1 MPVAVIGAGAVG
13 LACARALARGGADVV
28 VLERGR
34 VGEGCSYGNT
44 GWICPALS
52 APLPAP
58 KVMGRSL
65 AGMLRRDSPLRIQ
78 ARLRRDF
85 LRWSWGFWRASTAE
99 RYEAGLRAT
108 VAFGARAFEL
118 YDELESELDVR
129 VHRTGMVV
137 AALTERG
144 LEEYVDMIE
153 GARRAGYDGPV
164 ETLDGDEVRRREPA
178 VADGVVGGLAVP
190 AERYV
195 RPEELT
201 RALAAHLRDGGVD
214 LREGAEVT
222 RLAWRAGRWRVG
234 AGDET
239 LEADR
244 VVLAAGAWSG
254 RLLAT
259 LGVRIP
265 LEAAK
270 GYSVTAAGDGV
281 VPRHALY
288 LAEAKVGAS
297 TFGDRVRLAGIFDLA
312 GIDSS
317 LKHGRIG
324 AIARSAAPYFRDWRP
339 ERIEDQWAGLRP
351 YPADGL
357 PIVGPVPGHPGLV
370 AATGHGRMGI
380 TLAPS
385 TGEVVRTIALENRVP
400 AEARPFGIERFLR

>member
-1 MPVAVIGAGAVG
+1 MIGAGAVG

-44 GWICPALS
+44 GWICPSLS

-58 KVMGRSL
+58 KLMGRSL
-65 AGMLRRDSPLRIQ
+65 VGMVRRDSPLRIQ
-78 ARLRRDF
+78 PGLRTEF
-85 LRWSWGFWRASTAE
+85 LRWSWGFWRASRAD

-108 VAFGARAFEL
+108 VAFAARAFEL
-118 YDELESELDVR
+118 FDELEREIGVP

-144 LEEYVDMIE
+144 VAEYVEMID
-153 GARRAGYDGPV
+153 GARRAGYAAPV
-164 ETLDGDEVRRREPA
+164 ERLDGDELRRVEPA
-178 VADGVVGGLAVP
+178 VADAVVGGLVVP

-195 RPEELT
+195 RPEDLT
-201 RALAAHLRDGGVD
+201 RALADHLRQGGAEV
-214 LREGAEVT
+214 REGAEVT
-222 RLAWRAGRWRVG
+222 RLAWRAGRWRIG

-244 VVLAAGAWSG
+244 VVLSAGAWSG
-254 RLLAT
+254 RLLAG

-270 GYSVTAAGDGV
+270 GYSITAAGDGI

-297 TFGDRVRLAGIFDLA
+297 TFGDRVRLAGIFDLS

-317 LKHGRIG
+317 LKAGRIG
-324 AIARSAAPYFRDWRP
+324 AIARSAAPYLRDWRP
-339 ERIEDQWAGLRP
+339 ERIDDQWAGLRP

-357 PIVGPVPGHPGLV
+357 AIVGPVPGHPGLV

-385 TGEVVRTIALENRVP
+385 TADYVRAIVLENRVP
-400 AEARPFGIERFLR
+400 AEVRPFGVDRFVR

>member
-58 KVMGRSL
+58 NVMGRSL
-65 AGMLRRDSPLRIQ
+65 AGMLHRDSPLRIQ
-78 ARLRRDF
+78 ARLRREF

-201 RALAAHLRDGGVD
+201 RALAAHLREGGVD

-270 GYSVTAAGDGV
+270 GY
-281 VPRHALY
+281 
-288 LAEAKVGAS
+288 
-297 TFGDRVRLAGIFDLA
+297 
-312 GIDSS
+312 
-317 LKHGRIG
+317 
-324 AIARSAAPYFRDWRP
+324 
-339 ERIEDQWAGLRP
+339 
-351 YPADGL
+351 
-357 PIVGPVPGHPGLV
+357 
-370 AATGHGRMGI
+370 
-380 TLAPS
+380 
-385 TGEVVRTIALENRVP
+385 
-400 AEARPFGIERFLR
+400 